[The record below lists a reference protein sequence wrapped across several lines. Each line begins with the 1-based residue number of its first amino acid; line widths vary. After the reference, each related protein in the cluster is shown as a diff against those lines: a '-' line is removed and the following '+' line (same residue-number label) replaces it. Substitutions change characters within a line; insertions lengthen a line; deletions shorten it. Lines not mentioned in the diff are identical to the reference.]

1 MVAVETWESV
11 AIASGVNDIE
21 NTAPAV
27 KNGLAAHLAERPH
40 RVKGCRRCP
49 RVAWIPQAAQLIRNG
64 SVSLLKENAYLARTE
79 FHFTSKRA
87 KSGAD

>member
-21 NTAPAV
+21 NPAPAV
-27 KNGLAAHLAERPH
+27 KNGLAAHLAERAH

-49 RVAWIPQAAQLIRNG
+49 RVAWIRKRP
-64 SVSLLKENAYLARTE
+64 SLSGMARLVY
-79 FHFTSKRA
+79 
-87 KSGAD
+87 